1 MTAKL
6 FSPIQRGG
14 ISLSNRIVKAP
25 LTSNQANLESDMPG
39 VYSKTQT
46 EAWKV
51 VTDAVHEKAGRIFV
65 QLWHVGCISHTSLQP
80 DGQSPVASSAIVADA
95 KTFIVDG
102 FGPVSKPRVL
112 ETAEIPWLVNDFS
125 IVLKSSLRPV
135 WRVRREPYA
144 PLTSLAKLSAG
155 GDTDFEMLDAPSRGD
170 VIG

>member
-51 VTDAVHEKAGRIFV
+51 VTNAVHEKAGRIFV

-95 KTFIVDG
+95 KTFIGDG
-102 FGPVSKPRVL
+102 FGPVSKPRAL

-144 PLTSLAKLSAG
+144 PLN
-155 GDTDFEMLDAPSRGD
+155 ELDQVECRQ
-170 VIG
+170 